1 MVVVLGVGGGAGRR
15 RVAAR
20 ALVIVLGGGAVRRRV
35 RVLGALVPAE
45 DGEREGALLQ
55 GGLLPQQV
63 VHEEGRGE
71 HAGAAGML
79 HQQVRLHPYDHH
91 VSLRAADDAPRA
103 RGEGAAP
110 GGRRRRRPA
119 YLPHWP
125 PRRRSY
131 HPP

>member
-1 MVVVLGVGGGAGRR
+1 MVEVLGVGAGRR

-20 ALVIVLGGGAVRRRV
+20 ALVIVLGGAVRRRV
-35 RVLGALVPAE
+35 RVLGALVPE

-79 HQQVRLHPYDHH
+79 HQQVRLHP
-91 VSLRAADDAPRA
+91 
-103 RGEGAAP
+103 
-110 GGRRRRRPA
+110 
-119 YLPHWP
+119 
-125 PRRRSY
+125 
-131 HPP
+131 